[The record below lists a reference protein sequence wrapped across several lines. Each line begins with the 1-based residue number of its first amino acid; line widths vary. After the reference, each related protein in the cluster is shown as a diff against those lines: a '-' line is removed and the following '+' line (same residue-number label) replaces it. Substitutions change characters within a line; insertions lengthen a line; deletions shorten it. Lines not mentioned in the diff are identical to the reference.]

1 MNRLQSSFMSI
12 DQVKD
17 RYLNDSKITGR
28 QKAENE
34 QRLSF
39 QQVFLEEAGRKNAS
53 LQEVT
58 FSKHANDRLASRN
71 INLNDEQ
78 LERLNKGVMQAK
90 EKSIKESLVMM
101 DNIAFIVNIK
111 NNTVITAMDQET
123 NDSNVFTNIDG
134 AVIV

>member
-1 MNRLQSSFMSI
+1 MERLQNSYLSI
-12 DQVKD
+12 DQMADV
-17 RYLNDSKITGR
+17 YLKNGKQANR
-28 QKAENE
+28 QEAVAEQGFSFRQVLE
-34 QRLSF
+34 QTNVR
-39 QQVFLEEAGRKNAS
+39 RDD
-53 LQEVT
+53 LQGVV
-58 FSKHANDRLASRN
+58 FSKHANERLASRN

-78 LERLNKGVMQAK
+78 MNRLNKGVMQAK

-111 NNTVITAMDQET
+111 NNTVVTAMDQET